1 VFASVVNT
9 VHENAVEVAER
20 IRKSAQLGE
29 LPSQVRVV
37 SAYYDL
43 DAGKIEWDKM

>member
-1 VFASVVNT
+1 MFASVVNT

-29 LPSQVRVV
+29 LASQVRVV

-43 DAGKIEWDKM
+43 DTGKVEWDKM